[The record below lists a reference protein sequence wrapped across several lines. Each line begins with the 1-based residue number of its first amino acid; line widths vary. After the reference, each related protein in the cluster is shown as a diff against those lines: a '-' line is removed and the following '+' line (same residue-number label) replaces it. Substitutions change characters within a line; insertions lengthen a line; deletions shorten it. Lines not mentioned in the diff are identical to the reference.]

1 MEDDSHVRLDG
12 DASVVAVGQGV
23 TQDKVYAY
31 MWWNAAA
38 SSGHKDA
45 IYNRDTVKKQMTS
58 ADISAAKKLARECV
72 RKKYKGC

>member
-1 MEDDSHVRLDG
+1 MYVK
-12 DASVVAVGQGV
+12 GQGV

-58 ADISAAKKLARECV
+58 ADISAAKILARECV